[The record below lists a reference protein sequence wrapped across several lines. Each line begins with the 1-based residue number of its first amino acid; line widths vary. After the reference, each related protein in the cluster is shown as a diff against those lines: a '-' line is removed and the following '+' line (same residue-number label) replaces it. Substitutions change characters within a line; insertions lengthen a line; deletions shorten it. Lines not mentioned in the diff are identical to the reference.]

1 MKKKLLLCSL
11 LPLVASTLTGCNQK
25 ETIVLCG
32 TMEDER
38 IAFIQDLVSKKFPE
52 YNVVIQYMGTGAMV
66 SKFKGEGKNTD
77 IDIIYEIE
85 ANSVEIISQTH
96 NDMFYEMNEFD
107 FSKFNDSAISYG
119 HKRYAPE
126 CFTYGA
132 IAINK
137 KVLSDRGI
145 AIPTTYEDL
154 LNPIYK
160 DLIEMP
166 NPKSSG
172 TGYLFYNGVVSYLTQ
187 KYNGDKSRA
196 LSEAITYFEALNS
209 NIKEFTSS
217 GLTPIKS
224 VDRGEVAIGFANLYQ
239 CVEFMRSNSDLDY
252 TFLDYG
258 APSNLY
264 VSTIIKGKET
274 RKSVMDVWTYIFD
287 EVNQK
292 QVEKFI
298 PDPLYKNMTPEDPN
312 YPTEINA
319 ITMQGLFDPVYK
331 NELLDAWTL

>member
-1 MKKKLLLCSL
+1 MKKMFLLNITALMSIAC
-11 LPLVASTLTGCNQK
+11 LTGCSKK

-38 IAFIQDLVSKKFPE
+38 IAFIQGLLNEKFPE
-52 YNVVIQYMGTGAMV
+52 YNIVIQYNGTGSMV
-66 SKFKGEGKNTD
+66 SKFQGEGLSTD

-85 ANSVEIISQTH
+85 ANSVEIISQSH
-96 NDMFYEMNEFD
+96 KDMFYDMQEYD
-107 FSKFNDSAISYG
+107 FSKFNDAAISYG

-145 AIPTTYEDL
+145 AIPETYEDL
-154 LNPIYK
+154 LKPEYK
-160 DLIEMP
+160 GLIEMP

-172 TGYLFYNGVVSYLTQ
+172 TGYLYYNGVVSYLMD
-187 KYNGDKSRA
+187 KNGGDKQK
-196 LSEAITYFEALNS
+196 AIDDTLAYFDELNK
-209 NIKEFTSS
+209 NIKEFTTS

-239 CVEFMRSNSDLDY
+239 CVEFMRNNTDLDY

-264 VSTIIKGKET
+264 VSAIINGHEKREA
-274 RKSVMDVWTYIFD
+274 VMKVWSYIFD

-298 PDPLYKNMTPEDPN
+298 PDPLYKEMKPEDPK

-319 ITMQGLFDPVYK
+319 IKMHGLFDPDYK
-331 NELLDAWTL
+331 QELLDLWKL

>member
-1 MKKKLLLCSL
+1 MKTKFLLISTIALIASSLAGCS
-11 LPLVASTLTGCNQK
+11 AK

-38 IAFIQDLVSKKFPE
+38 IAFIQGMLNEKFPE
-52 YNVVIQYMGTGAMV
+52 YNIVIQYNGTGAMV
-66 SKFKGEGKNTD
+66 SKFQGEGTNTD
-77 IDIIYEIE
+77 IDIIYELE
-85 ANSVEIISQTH
+85 ANSIEIISKSH
-96 NDMFYEMNEFD
+96 KDMFYDMQEYD
-107 FSKFNDSAISYG
+107 FSKFNDAAISYG

-137 KVLSDRGI
+137 RVLNERQI
-145 AIPTTYEDL
+145 AIPQTYEDL
-154 LNPIYK
+154 LKPEYK
-160 DLIEMP
+160 GLIEMP

-172 TGYLFYNGVVSYLTQ
+172 TGYLFYNGMVSYLYD
-187 KYNGDKSRA
+187 KYGDMTRA
-196 LSEAITYFEALNS
+196 KKETLEYFDELNE
-209 NIKEFTSS
+209 NIKEFTTS

-239 CVEFMRSNSDLDY
+239 CVEFMRNNSDIDY

-264 VSTIIKGKET
+264 VSAIISGREKRE
-274 RKSVMDVWTYIFD
+274 SVKKVWTYIFD

-298 PDPLYKNMTPEDPN
+298 PDPLYKNMKPVDPD
-312 YPTEINA
+312 YPTEIEA
-319 ITMQGLFDPVYK
+319 ISMYGLFNPDHK
-331 NELLDAWTL
+331 QELLDLWKI